1 MRLRTGL
8 PRHGVYN
15 PRNPYV
21 RVTRMREVRVT
32 SFERFEAMDG
42 EVRIIAKL
50 SEELGWNDVEPVAP
64 GAPLDADRRNEG

>member
-1 MRLRTGL
+1 
-8 PRHGVYN
+8 
-15 PRNPYV
+15 
-21 RVTRMREVRVT
+21 MREVRVT

-42 EVRIIAKL
+42 EVRIIASNL